1 MLKRNIFLLKFGATS
16 SWQRMPCQF
25 SHLIYRPFPPK
36 MNSSEYNHGQPSKS
50 TPRLALLSCCKRL
63 MFKLKSSNRGQP
75 GHAIRNNIRWKKA
88 RGQTSTWVCSRR
100 ERRRRRSACSEFGIE
115 SFLSH
120 RKLPIQA
127 VTYSGGRD
135 GCGFLP
141 TLTQP
146 EADGCPRVTS
156 SETPILMH
164 DLVLAELPP
173 PKELRYTQNGDLN
186 ESVITL
192 SGN

>member
-1 MLKRNIFLLKFGATS
+1 MG
-16 SWQRMPCQF
+16 Q
-25 SHLIYRPFPPK
+25 PPK
-36 MNSSEYNHGQPSKS
+36 P

-88 RGQTSTWVCSRR
+88 RGQTSTRVCSRR

-135 GCGFLP
+135 GCGFLR

-146 EADGCPRVTS
+146 EADGCSRVTS

-164 DLVLAELPP
+164 DLILAELPP
-173 PKELRYTQNGDLN
+173 PKEVRYTQNGDLN